1 MGYVSLAVRG
11 SRVKRADLSAFW
23 VVWAW
28 FGTWASFV
36 AGGACVPGGI
46 VAQPSALAISVRDSA
61 SSSAASA
68 RSRRALP
75 NEGA

>member
-11 SRVKRADLSAFW
+11 SRVSGLISRRFGWYGLVWDLGELGGGRGLRA
-23 VVWAW
+23 
-28 FGTWASFV
+28 
-36 AGGACVPGGI
+36 GGI

-75 NEGA
+75 NQGA